1 MIDWVSIRRLSL
13 NIIVSHEK
21 VRVPVTILAI
31 VGDIDSSNY
40 ERLDQ
45 IAYQEIENGTQ
56 YILIDLSGVQ
66 FMSSAAYRSITKI
79 FKKLRS
85 LSKDGSDEEMHKGI
99 NAGTYK
105 SPYLKLYKPSKAV
118 AETMKIAG
126 FDMLLE
132 IHHDMKAAI
141 ASF

>member
-1 MIDWVSIRRLSL
+1 MNIKVSFEKGRISVTVLSITG
-13 NIIVSHEK
+13 N
-21 VRVPVTILAI
+21 
-31 VGDIDSSNY
+31 IDSSNY
-40 ERLDQ
+40 EQLDQ
-45 IAYQEIENGTQ
+45 IAYQEIEKGTR
-56 YILIDLSGVQ
+56 YLLIDLSGVQ
-66 FMSSAAYRSITKI
+66 FMSSAAFRSITKI

-85 LSKDGSDEEMHKGI
+85 LSMDESDEEMHKGI
-99 NAGTYK
+99 NAGIYK

-132 IHHDMKAAI
+132 IHSDMKAAI

>member
-1 MIDWVSIRRLSL
+1 M
-13 NIIVSHEK
+13 NIKVSHEMG
-21 VRVPVTILAI
+21 RVPITVLSI
-31 VGDIDSSNY
+31 DREIDSLNY
-40 ERLDQ
+40 EKLDE

-56 YILIDLSGVQ
+56 YILMDLSGVR
-66 FMSSAAYRSITKI
+66 FMSSAAFRSMTRI

-85 LSKDGSDEEMHKGI
+85 VSKDGSDEDMHKGI

-105 SPYLKLYKPSKAV
+105 SPYLKIYKPSKAV

-132 IHHDMKAAI
+132 INNDMKASI
-141 ASF
+141 DSFQAYLSPKLN

>member
-1 MIDWVSIRRLSL
+1 MNIKVSYEKGRISVTVLSITG
-13 NIIVSHEK
+13 N
-21 VRVPVTILAI
+21 
-31 VGDIDSSNY
+31 IDSSNY
-40 ERLDQ
+40 EQLDQ
-45 IAYQEIENGTQ
+45 IAYQEIEKGTR
-56 YILIDLSGVQ
+56 YLLIDLSGVQ
-66 FMSSAAYRSITKI
+66 FMSSAAFRSITKI

-85 LSKDGSDEEMHKGI
+85 LSMDESDEEMHKGI
-99 NAGTYK
+99 NAGIYK

-132 IHHDMKAAI
+132 IHSDMKAAI